1 MRGNIQKVE
10 ELRGHE
16 GCERRGTSKIDP
28 GSVLDNRGENN
39 DDNADKHV
47 EGSDS
52 DTNGSMVVAK
62 DNVEALEEKDDD
74 TDVEYHGFDDLDYAT
89 NALCIIVN
97 EGNLGIANWV
107 VAFSFERREK
117 GSGTSVRVCKALSLS
132 IRDGN
137 DKHAMEGITTTNAI
151 FYDTVS
157 KAVLYGT
164 VLESIAVTI
173 FCSSFSFS
181 LDLSPSSSPLY
192 PPSRTYSLCSGVQYR
207 KSLPQGRSKFSSVKV
222 SLTSSLTEVVWSES
236 KDAAYDDILNAWW
249 LVDHSIMK
257 LRCGRQV
264 KGHSAVHEAS
274 GLQDSGH
281 ILEEGK
287 SIYNTTLVLTGQG
300 YFDLNIPYPEPSPAN
315 KAIEQGN
322 RTGLAVKAME
332 LGYIGIAY
340 NRMIKGIM
348 SDHHRCSISPL
359 ILSSFLNV
367 LPSLSLSA
375 NLHHHL
381 LHVPLSTPF
390 RQYTR
395 LTVCVD
401 SASQAQALNLGN
413 PILKTYDLV
422 IVKPLNQIAFDLAC
436 ERMEDD
442 IVSID
447 FSVKLPFR
455 LKQPMAVYHMPTT
468 ENDMPSRSIPLAL
481 QILFYKL
488 QYSDT
493 SVATKEFTKSFG
505 WDTYDSF
512 MQHDVQELNR
522 VLYEKLEDKMKGTV
536 VEGTIHKLFE
546 GNHMNYIECINV
558 DYKTTRKKSFYD
570 LQLDVNGCPDVYA
583 SFDNFDFPHIL
594 QIQLKRFEYD
604 FMWDTMVKVSS
615 PID

>member
-1 MRGNIQKVE
+1 MR
-10 ELRGHE
+10 ELA
-16 GCERRGTSKIDP
+16 P
-28 GSVLDNRGENN
+28 QL
-39 DDNADKHV
+39 
-47 EGSDS
+47 
-52 DTNGSMVVAK
+52 
-62 DNVEALEEKDDD
+62 LE
-74 TDVEYHGFDDLDYAT
+74 
-89 NALCIIVN
+89 
-97 EGNLGIANWV
+97 
-107 VAFSFERREK
+107 
-117 GSGTSVRVCKALSLS
+117 
-132 IRDGN
+132 
-137 DKHAMEGITTTNAI
+137 
-151 FYDTVS
+151 
-157 KAVLYGT
+157 
-164 VLESIAVTI
+164 
-173 FCSSFSFS
+173 
-181 LDLSPSSSPLY
+181 
-192 PPSRTYSLCSGVQYR
+192 
-207 KSLPQGRSKFSSVKV
+207 
-222 SLTSSLTEVVWSES
+222 
-236 KDAAYDDILNAWW
+236 
-249 LVDHSIMK
+249 
-257 LRCGRQV
+257 
-264 KGHSAVHEAS
+264 
-274 GLQDSGH
+274 
-281 ILEEGK
+281 
-287 SIYNTTLVLTGQG
+287 GQG

-436 ERMEDD
+436 ERME
-442 IVSID
+442 
-447 FSVKLPFR
+447 
-455 LKQPMAVYHMPTT
+455 AVYHMPTT

-522 VLYEKLEDKMKGTV
+522 VLYEKLEDKMKTFS
-536 VEGTIHKLFE
+536 L
-546 GNHMNYIECINV
+546 M
-558 DYKTTRKKSFYD
+558 
-570 LQLDVNGCPDVYA
+570 
-583 SFDNFDFPHIL
+583 
-594 QIQLKRFEYD
+594 
-604 FMWDTMVKVSS
+604 
-615 PID
+615 

>member
-1 MRGNIQKVE
+1 MSAPNVGWSPLANST
-10 ELRGHE
+10 
-16 GCERRGTSKIDP
+16 RRGTSKIDP

-89 NALCIIVN
+89 NALKLFKFEVRFGFLDQCIIVN

-132 IRDGN
+132 IRVCMVFSMVLGFVRVGEKEKIEN
-137 DKHAMEGITTTNAI
+137 RLAM
-151 FYDTVS
+151 
-157 KAVLYGT
+157 
-164 VLESIAVTI
+164 VLEEKYLLNG
-173 FCSSFSFS
+173 F
-181 LDLSPSSSPLY
+181 
-192 PPSRTYSLCSGVQYR
+192 G
-207 KSLPQGRSKFSSVKV
+207 
-222 SLTSSLTEVVWSES
+222 WSES
-236 KDAAYDDILNAWW
+236 KDAAYDDVMKDFPLELSDIFNFTEWKCKIDGICGMFHAKVNKDTKCLVVGGSLNYEAE
-249 LVDHSIMK
+249 VRKARRMK
-257 LRCGRQV
+257 IPIVREDYLIDGLARKKRLPFDMYKVEMIG
-264 KGHSAVHEAS
+264 EAS
-274 GLQDSGH
+274 SMALSLSSRIPSYRFNFFIATLREMRELAPQL
-281 ILEEGK
+281 LE
-287 SIYNTTLVLTGQG
+287 GQG

-447 FSVKLPFR
+447 FS
-455 LKQPMAVYHMPTT
+455 AVYHMPTT

-583 SFDNFDFPHIL
+583 SFDKFN
-594 QIQLKRFEYD
+594 
-604 FMWDTMVKVSS
+604 
-615 PID
+615 

>member
-1 MRGNIQKVE
+1 MR
-10 ELRGHE
+10 ELA
-16 GCERRGTSKIDP
+16 P
-28 GSVLDNRGENN
+28 QL
-39 DDNADKHV
+39 
-47 EGSDS
+47 
-52 DTNGSMVVAK
+52 
-62 DNVEALEEKDDD
+62 LE
-74 TDVEYHGFDDLDYAT
+74 
-89 NALCIIVN
+89 
-97 EGNLGIANWV
+97 
-107 VAFSFERREK
+107 
-117 GSGTSVRVCKALSLS
+117 
-132 IRDGN
+132 
-137 DKHAMEGITTTNAI
+137 
-151 FYDTVS
+151 
-157 KAVLYGT
+157 
-164 VLESIAVTI
+164 
-173 FCSSFSFS
+173 
-181 LDLSPSSSPLY
+181 
-192 PPSRTYSLCSGVQYR
+192 
-207 KSLPQGRSKFSSVKV
+207 
-222 SLTSSLTEVVWSES
+222 
-236 KDAAYDDILNAWW
+236 
-249 LVDHSIMK
+249 
-257 LRCGRQV
+257 
-264 KGHSAVHEAS
+264 
-274 GLQDSGH
+274 
-281 ILEEGK
+281 
-287 SIYNTTLVLTGQG
+287 GQG

-455 LKQPMAVYHMPTT
+455 LKQPVAVYHMPTT

-583 SFDNFDFPHIL
+583 SFDKYVEVERLEGDNKYHVEQYDL